1 MIYELIIANN
11 QKFETSRIMLTRNAK
26 LFLQYSIQCNIL
38 PPVYLHNHTAPGE
51 GEQAHGLKV
60 FIAIF
65 NQIIWWLLNLMLFS
79 KNLSRKHAN
88 LFLSFRLWIW
98 WHRHY
103 FCVFFCISNMWDVDS
118 YHLLKQGAL
127 SLRHVSTISHAW
139 FLRTRPII
147 YEIFRFCM
155 T

>member
-1 MIYELIIANN
+1 MIYGLIIANN
-11 QKFETSRIMLTRNAK
+11 QKFETSRIMLTRNAR

-38 PPVYLHNHTAPGE
+38 PPVYLHNHTALGE
-51 GEQAHGLKV
+51 DEQADGLKV

-65 NQIIWWLLNLMLFS
+65 NQIIWWLLNLMLF
-79 KNLSRKHAN
+79 KNLFMKHEN

-103 FCVFFCISNMWDVDS
+103 FCVFFYLSNMWDV
-118 YHLLKQGAL
+118 QGAL
-127 SLRHVSTISHAW
+127 SLRHVSTISNAW
-139 FLRTRPII
+139 FLRTRPIN
-147 YEIFRFCM
+147 YEIFRFSM

>member
-79 KNLSRKHAN
+79 KNLSRKHEN

-103 FCVFFCISNMWDVDS
+103 FCVFFCISNMRDV
-118 YHLLKQGAL
+118 QGAL

-139 FLRTRPII
+139 FLRTRSIN
-147 YEIFRFCM
+147 YKIF
-155 T
+155 